1 MKRTAIQTNYY
12 FRLIFAA
19 ALIAILS
26 SFLAY
31 SLKIATE
38 YFQHT
43 IFHFIKNKHYIL
55 FILIPSVG
63 ITAIYFLRKYVF
75 ANRRNKGITEI
86 YKTLDLRKEH
96 LPWFKVPS
104 HYINGFLTVIFG
116 GSTGIEV
123 STVVASATIG
133 NGIYKW
139 QFSAKMYKREL
150 VCAGVC
156 AGVAILFNSPI
167 AGWLF
172 AVEVIARRLNKTI
185 IISCTAAALV
195 AWGLL
200 NILHS
205 EPIIPVS
212 ATGWKWNAIPFM
224 VILALLGGL
233 MSIYFTFLVTR
244 LKQFFSGINNNFIR
258 VNLGALSVGTM
269 LFIFPVLYGDSYHG
283 LQELATNPQT
293 YAILPL
299 LALAFIKPLAAA
311 LTLSAGGDGGVFAP
325 SIVAGGFL
333 GLAFALFC
341 NTYLGTEL
349 IPLNFMLVGAAAMLS
364 ASIYAPL
371 TALFLI
377 CNLIPNGFILA
388 VPILTGSFTANY
400 FSKWI
405 FPYNVYTYQMPP
417 SLPQDNQSLPS

>member
-1 MKRTAIQTNYY
+1 MNRVTIQRQYY

-19 ALIAILS
+19 ALIAVLA
-26 SFLAY
+26 SFMAY
-31 SLKIATE
+31 SLKIITE
-38 YFQHT
+38 YFQEH
-43 IFHFIKNKHYIL
+43 IFHFIKLKSYLL
-55 FILIPSVG
+55 FIIIPSVG

-75 ANRRNKGITEI
+75 KNRRNKGIQEI

-116 GSTGIEV
+116 GSTGVEV

-185 IISCTAAALV
+185 ILSCTAAALV
-195 AWGLL
+195 SWGLL
-200 NILHS
+200 NILES
-205 EPIIPVS
+205 APIIPVS
-212 ATGWKWNAIPFM
+212 VSDWKWGAIPYM
-224 VILALLGGL
+224 AILGVLGAL

-269 LFIFPVLYGDSYHG
+269 LFLFPVLYGDSYHG
-283 LQELATNPQT
+283 LNKLAVNPET
-293 YAILPL
+293 YAIATLVI
-299 LALAFIKPLAAA
+299 LAFIKPLAAA
-311 LTLSAGGDGGVFAP
+311 LTLGAGGDGGVFAP

-341 NTYLGTEL
+341 NTFFGTTL

-377 CNLIPNGFILA
+377 CNLVPNGFTLA
-388 VPILTGSFTANY
+388 LPILVGSVSANY

-417 SLPQDNQSLPS
+417 SLPEETHT

>member
-1 MKRTAIQTNYY
+1 MNRATIQRQYY

-19 ALIAILS
+19 ALIAVLA
-26 SFLAY
+26 SFMAY
-31 SLKIATE
+31 SLMKITE
-38 YFQHT
+38 FFQEH
-43 IFHFIKNKHYIL
+43 IFHFIKLKSYLL
-55 FILIPSVG
+55 FIIVPSVG

-75 ANRRNKGITEI
+75 KNRRNKGIQEI
-86 YKTLDLRKEH
+86 YNTLDLRKEH

-116 GSTGIEV
+116 GSTGVEV
-123 STVVASATIG
+123 STVVATATIG

-185 IISCTAAALV
+185 ILSCTAAALV
-195 AWGLL
+195 SWGLL
-200 NILHS
+200 NILDT
-205 EPIIPVS
+205 EPIIPVHVS
-212 ATGWKWNAIPFM
+212 DWKWGAIPYM
-224 VILALLGGL
+224 AILGILGAL

-244 LKQFFSGINNNFIR
+244 LKHFFSGINNNFIR
-258 VNLGALSVGTM
+258 VNLGALSVGSM
-269 LFIFPVLYGDSYHG
+269 LFLFPVLYGDSYHG
-283 LQELATNPQT
+283 LNDLALNPES
-293 YAILPL
+293 YAILTL
-299 LALAFIKPLAAA
+299 VILAFIKPLAAA
-311 LTLSAGGDGGVFAP
+311 LTLGAGGDGGVFAP

-341 NTYLGTEL
+341 NTFFGTSL

-364 ASIYAPL
+364 ASIYAPI

-377 CNLIPNGFILA
+377 CNLVPNGFTLA
-388 VPILTGSFTANY
+388 LPILIGSVSANY

-417 SLPQDNQSLPS
+417 SLPEEHHI

>member
-1 MKRTAIQTNYY
+1 MNRVTIQRQYY

-19 ALIAILS
+19 ALIAVLA
-26 SFLAY
+26 SFMAY
-31 SLKIATE
+31 SLKIITE
-38 YFQHT
+38 YFQEH
-43 IFHFIKNKHYIL
+43 IFHFIKLQSYLL
-55 FILIPSVG
+55 FIIIPSVG

-75 ANRRNKGITEI
+75 KNRRNKGIQEI

-116 GSTGIEV
+116 GSTGVEV

-133 NGIYKW
+133 NGFYKW

-172 AVEVIARRLNKTI
+172 AVEVIARRLNTTI
-185 IISCTAAALV
+185 ILSCTAAALV
-195 AWGLL
+195 SWGLL
-200 NILHS
+200 NILES
-205 EPIIPVS
+205 APIIPVS
-212 ATGWKWNAIPFM
+212 VSDWKWGAIPFM
-224 VILALLGGL
+224 AILGVLGAL

-258 VNLGALSVGTM
+258 VNLGALSVGSM
-269 LFIFPVLYGDSYHG
+269 LFLFPILYGDSYHG
-283 LQELATNPQT
+283 LNELAVNPET
-293 YAILPL
+293 YAIVTLVI
-299 LALAFIKPLAAA
+299 LAFIKPLAAA
-311 LTLSAGGDGGVFAP
+311 LTLGAGGDGGVFAP

-341 NTYLGTEL
+341 NTFFGTTL

-377 CNLIPNGFILA
+377 CNLVPNGFTLA
-388 VPILTGSFTANY
+388 LPILVGSVSANY

-417 SLPQDNQSLPS
+417 SLSEETHS

>member
-1 MKRTAIQTNYY
+1 MNRATIQRQYY

-19 ALIAILS
+19 ALIAVLA
-26 SFLAY
+26 SFMAY
-31 SLKIATE
+31 SLMNITE
-38 YFQHT
+38 FFQEH
-43 IFHFIKNKHYIL
+43 IFHFIKLKSYLL
-55 FILIPSVG
+55 FIIVPSVG

-75 ANRRNKGITEI
+75 KNRRNKGIQEI

-116 GSTGIEV
+116 GSTGVEV
-123 STVVASATIG
+123 STVVATATIG

-185 IISCTAAALV
+185 ILSCTAAALV
-195 AWGLL
+195 SWGLL
-200 NILHS
+200 NILDT
-205 EPIIPVS
+205 EPIIPVHVS
-212 ATGWKWNAIPFM
+212 DWKWGAIPYM
-224 VILALLGGL
+224 AILGILGAL

-244 LKQFFSGINNNFIR
+244 LKHFFSGINNNFIR
-258 VNLGALSVGTM
+258 VNLGALSVGSM
-269 LFIFPVLYGDSYHG
+269 LFLFPVLYGDSYHG
-283 LQELATNPQT
+283 LNDLALNPES
-293 YAILPL
+293 YAILTL
-299 LALAFIKPLAAA
+299 VILAFIKPLAAA
-311 LTLSAGGDGGVFAP
+311 LTLGAGGDGGVFAP

-341 NTYLGTEL
+341 NTFFGTSL

-364 ASIYAPL
+364 ASIYAPF

-377 CNLIPNGFILA
+377 CNLVPNGFTLA
-388 VPILTGSFTANY
+388 LPILIGSVSANY

-417 SLPQDNQSLPS
+417 SLPEEHHI

>member
-1 MKRTAIQTNYY
+1 MNRATIQRQYY

-19 ALIAILS
+19 ALIAVLA
-26 SFLAY
+26 SFMAY
-31 SLKIATE
+31 SLMKITE
-38 YFQHT
+38 FFQEH
-43 IFHFIKNKHYIL
+43 IFHFIKLKSYLL
-55 FILIPSVG
+55 FIIVPSVG

-75 ANRRNKGITEI
+75 KNRRNKGIQEI

-116 GSTGIEV
+116 GSTGVEV
-123 STVVASATIG
+123 STVVATATIG

-185 IISCTAAALV
+185 ILSCTAAALV
-195 AWGLL
+195 SWGLL
-200 NILHS
+200 NILDT
-205 EPIIPVS
+205 EPIIPVHVS
-212 ATGWKWNAIPFM
+212 DWKWGAIPYM
-224 VILALLGGL
+224 AILGILGAL

-244 LKQFFSGINNNFIR
+244 LKHFFSGINNNFIR
-258 VNLGALSVGTM
+258 VNLGALSVGSM
-269 LFIFPVLYGDSYHG
+269 LFLFPVLYGDSYHG
-283 LQELATNPQT
+283 LNDLALNPES
-293 YAILPL
+293 YAIFTLVI
-299 LALAFIKPLAAA
+299 LAFIKPLAAA
-311 LTLSAGGDGGVFAP
+311 LTLGAGGDGGVFAP

-341 NTYLGTEL
+341 NTFFGTSL

-364 ASIYAPL
+364 ASIYAPF

-377 CNLIPNGFILA
+377 CNLVPNGFTLA
-388 VPILTGSFTANY
+388 LPILIGSVSANY

-417 SLPQDNQSLPS
+417 SLPEEHHI

>member
-1 MKRTAIQTNYY
+1 MNRATIQRQYY

-19 ALIAILS
+19 ALIAVLA
-26 SFLAY
+26 SFMAY
-31 SLKIATE
+31 SLMKITE
-38 YFQHT
+38 FFQEH
-43 IFHFIKNKHYIL
+43 IFHFIKLKSYLL
-55 FILIPSVG
+55 FIIVPSVG

-75 ANRRNKGITEI
+75 KNRRNKGIQEI

-116 GSTGIEV
+116 GSTGVEV
-123 STVVASATIG
+123 STVVATATIG

-185 IISCTAAALV
+185 ILSCTAAALV
-195 AWGLL
+195 SWGLL
-200 NILHS
+200 NILDT
-205 EPIIPVS
+205 EPIIPVHVS
-212 ATGWKWNAIPFM
+212 DWKWGAIPYM
-224 VILALLGGL
+224 AILGILGAL

-244 LKQFFSGINNNFIR
+244 LKHFFSGINNNFIR
-258 VNLGALSVGTM
+258 VNLGALSVGSM
-269 LFIFPVLYGDSYHG
+269 LFLFPVLYGDSYHG
-283 LQELATNPQT
+283 LNDLALNPES
-293 YAILPL
+293 YAILTL
-299 LALAFIKPLAAA
+299 VILAFIKPLAAA
-311 LTLSAGGDGGVFAP
+311 LTLGAGGDGGVFAP

-341 NTYLGTEL
+341 NTFFGTSL

-364 ASIYAPL
+364 ASIYAPF

-377 CNLIPNGFILA
+377 CNLVPNGFTLA
-388 VPILTGSFTANY
+388 LPILIGSVSANY

-417 SLPQDNQSLPS
+417 SLPEEHHI

>member
-1 MKRTAIQTNYY
+1 MNRATIQRQYY

-19 ALIAILS
+19 ALIAVLA
-26 SFLAY
+26 SFMAY
-31 SLKIATE
+31 SLMKITE
-38 YFQHT
+38 FFQEH
-43 IFHFIKNKHYIL
+43 IFHFIKLKSYLL
-55 FILIPSVG
+55 FIIVPSVG

-75 ANRRNKGITEI
+75 KNRRNKGIQEI

-116 GSTGIEV
+116 GSTGVEV
-123 STVVASATIG
+123 STVVATATIG

-185 IISCTAAALV
+185 ILSCTAAALV
-195 AWGLL
+195 SWGLL
-200 NILHS
+200 NILDT
-205 EPIIPVS
+205 EPIIPVHVS
-212 ATGWKWNAIPFM
+212 DWKWGAIPYM
-224 VILALLGGL
+224 AILGILGAL

-244 LKQFFSGINNNFIR
+244 LKHFFSGINNNFIR
-258 VNLGALSVGTM
+258 VNLGALSVGSM
-269 LFIFPVLYGDSYHG
+269 LFLFPVLYGDSYHG
-283 LQELATNPQT
+283 LNDLALNPES
-293 YAILPL
+293 YAIITLVI
-299 LALAFIKPLAAA
+299 LAFIKPLAAA
-311 LTLSAGGDGGVFAP
+311 LTLGAGGDGGVFAP

-341 NTYLGTEL
+341 NTFFGTSL

-364 ASIYAPL
+364 ASIYAPF

-377 CNLIPNGFILA
+377 CNLVPNGFTLA
-388 VPILTGSFTANY
+388 LPILIGSVSANY

-417 SLPQDNQSLPS
+417 SLPEEHHI